1 MSLDTTTTTTTTAA
15 ATNGGLI
22 TGEKD
27 FATSSN
33 KRLRSESLVDSM
45 LVEAHDLIGASAEA
59 QALGRLQMSSSYL
72 LLAHARLIAL
82 GKRFDRS
89 LLPFP
94 SRKFRTSKKVDEA
107 ISASTND
114 TLIPQNDG
122 PVSKDNRNSE
132 IISSVVLN
140 SNDPKNSQ
148 DKEAASLSNKR
159 EAMEPADQDD
169 MAAVAKKLTEIII
182 PTGIEFDE
190 TMMEHL
196 AKAAL
201 DLHRMRQVESSEEA
215 GEGKVSR
222 TIAWT
227 EEEHKRCMD
236 AVENFG
242 RDDTKEIAK
251 AVGTRTEKEVIAHL
265 RNASEKEKATQTLHH
280 ELAAFA
286 DKNNN
291 I

>member
-1 MSLDTTTTTTTTAA
+1 MSSNTTTTANVTN
-15 ATNGGLI
+15 TNGGLI
-22 TGEKD
+22 TGAREL
-27 FATSSN
+27 ATSSN
-33 KRLRSESLVDSM
+33 KRIRSESLVDSM
-45 LVEAHDLIGASAEA
+45 LAEAHDLIGASAEA

-94 SRKFRTSKKVDEA
+94 SRKFRTAKKADEA
-107 ISASTND
+107 IPASTKD
-114 TLIPQNDG
+114 TLIPQTNC
-122 PVSKDNRNSE
+122 PVSNDTQNSE
-132 IISSVVLN
+132 IISSVVSN

-148 DKEAASLSNKR
+148 EKEAASLSNKIV
-159 EAMEPADQDD
+159 AMDPAGQDD
-169 MAAVAKKLTEIII
+169 VVAAVKTLTEIII
-182 PTGIEFDE
+182 PTGIEFDK

-201 DLHRMRQVESSEEA
+201 DLHRMRQEESSEDA

-242 RDDTKEIAK
+242 RDNTKEIAK

-286 DKNNN
+286 DKNK
-291 I
+291 